1 MKHLRKIPAAVLLV
15 TLVAAS
21 TLAQKPRMIEKSE
34 GEPTPTVSRSAP
46 PLPRVVKAKYMG
58 GYLGYRKKQEGMLSF
73 DDRNNRLLFLDE
85 NEREIVSIA
94 YDAILVTF
102 ADTEERRTM
111 GPGTERVL
119 MGTVGILAL
128 PGMLFKKKYEFLTI
142 QYKDPDT
149 DAAGVTQFKLKNRE
163 ELDQVV
169 NALAYKAELTQ
180 RGQIFVRKKKEA
192 ATTPASIEKP

>member
-1 MKHLRKIPAAVLLV
+1 
-15 TLVAAS
+15 
-21 TLAQKPRMIEKSE
+21 
-34 GEPTPTVSRSAP
+34 
-46 PLPRVVKAKYMG
+46 
-58 GYLGYRKKQEGMLSF
+58 
-73 DDRNNRLLFLDE
+73 
-85 NEREIVSIA
+85 
-94 YDAILVTF
+94 
-102 ADTEERRTM
+102 
-111 GPGTERVL
+111 

-192 ATTPASIEKP
+192 TTTPASMEKP